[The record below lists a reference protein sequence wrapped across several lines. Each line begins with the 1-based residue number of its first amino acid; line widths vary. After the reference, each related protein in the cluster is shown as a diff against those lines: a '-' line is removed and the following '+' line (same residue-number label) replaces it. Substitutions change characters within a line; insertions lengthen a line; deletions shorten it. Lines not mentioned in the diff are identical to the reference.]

1 MVALVLQVQ
10 WSLLWIV
17 GVVATTLSLIALALH
32 YKASAQTTVS
42 QAGGVERSVGS
53 VDRGAYHLHPI
64 AHHFGDLLFESSA
77 LNIGPDISG
86 LDILNTDITS
96 LLIDE
101 ESYIKEANLDH
112 FGPHS
117 FHVRYP
123 KNKGDEYATDEIR
136 KMCFYFELKQNDYGV
151 NAAQIDL
158 KWNAFKLE
166 PGFDRVVLRHFNETI
181 VYPPF
186 SGNNHQSDLKSMD
199 RSYRSVAQMG
209 SGTILQR
216 TVCCRHHSQTPDG
229 EGSSEHRR

>member
-1 MVALVLQVQ
+1 MDKVDNLLNRIAGKPEYGAVPDDDADSADELLPGDSELGQQEKAKRYFSTESEQ
-10 WSLLWIV
+10 WSLWWIV
-17 GVVATTLSLIALALH
+17 GIVSATVSLIALALH
-32 YKASAQTTVS
+32 YKASTQITANEAV
-42 QAGGVERSVGS
+42 GVERNAGS

-64 AHHFGDLLFESSA
+64 AHHLDDLLFESSA

-136 KMCFYFELKQNDYGV
+136 KMCFWFKHSEFSFSATTYFAV
-151 NAAQIDL
+151 
-158 KWNAFKLE
+158 
-166 PGFDRVVLRHFNETI
+166 
-181 VYPPF
+181 F
-186 SGNNHQSDLKSMD
+186 SIPSFRD
-199 RSYRSVAQMG
+199 VF
-209 SGTILQR
+209 
-216 TVCCRHHSQTPDG
+216 
-229 EGSSEHRR
+229 